1 MEILSNGL
9 LKAHMKAC
17 DLSSMEEIVKDA
29 GMQFDASLNRIAEI
43 LGPAY
48 SHLILDV
55 EAAMNNYA
63 FTDSYEIYKIGVS
76 DGMQLQQEING
87 LGGRK

>member
-1 MEILSNGL
+1 MELLNNGL
-9 LKAHMKAC
+9 LKAHIKAC
-17 DLSSMEEIVKDA
+17 DQASMAEGVQDA
-29 GMQFDASLNRIAEI
+29 GMEFDACLNRIAKL
-43 LGPAY
+43 LGDEH
-48 SHLILDV
+48 SELILAV
-55 EAAMNNYA
+55 EAAMNNYS